1 MTFLY
6 VLVFQSEAQQL
17 EMARLTKSGG
27 GVGTGSREERL
38 KRAATLHMQVYSV
51 MFLLLEMV
59 TWESTM
65 CIIIAS

>member
-51 MFLLLEMV
+51 MFFAVGNGNMGV
-59 TWESTM
+59 NYVH
-65 CIIIAS
+65 

>member
-51 MFLLLEMV
+51 MFLAVGNGNMGV
-59 TWESTM
+59 NYVHYY
-65 CIIIAS
+65 